1 MSHLFRNITIVAF
14 GTIGMFYSTAFA
26 DHAQELELYP
36 DDAATTCDVN
46 AMQIRVTVQNVSHQ
60 GIMKLELYNSDDGF
74 LTKKGRLKS
83 YRVPAEDAPQLICIN
98 VPEPG
103 PYAVTG
109 YHDKDGNRK
118 LKKKWNFTPKEP
130 YGVSNNP
137 RQRKRPKFEE
147 TVFEVGMTGTDIE
160 LILVDLQAD

>member
-1 MSHLFRNITIVAF
+1 LFCT
-14 GTIGMFYSTAFA
+14 TALA
-26 DHAQELELYP
+26 HHAEELELYP
-36 DDAATTCDVN
+36 DDAGATCDVN
-46 AMQIRVTVQNVSHQ
+46 ALQIRVTVQNVSHQ
-60 GIMKLELYNSDDGF
+60 GIMKLELYNSKDGF
-74 LTKKGRLKS
+74 LHKSGRLKS

-98 VPEPG
+98 VSEPG

-118 LKKKWNFTPKEP
+118 LKQKWNFTPKQP

-137 RQRKRPKFEE
+137 RKKKRPKFKDA
-147 TVFEVGMTGTDIE
+147 VFDVGASGADIE